1 MSNQGYG
8 TSGGWVPPRPP
19 QSPYAAPPQPPYG
32 PTYSLPVQPYY
43 PAPPPPRPRRSM
55 RVVVIVCVVLFVVTA
70 TIASVV
76 VRAIL
81 SAGTPHAHV
90 STPAA
95 IGTLRLSTDPEDV
108 KAAEE
113 IRTQVR
119 AVGGASIHDLAAGVY
134 NDPSQPGR
142 YAIVVAATG
151 VVRDPAAALNQ
162 ILPVPQAGLPIVH
175 AVDLGRAGGV
185 ARCAS
190 NAAGYRLTICAW
202 ADADSLGSV
211 TLPLRDD
218 VSAVTLFRQIYAAVV
233 TRD

>member
-1 MSNQGYG
+1 
-8 TSGGWVPPRPP
+8 
-19 QSPYAAPPQPPYG
+19 
-32 PTYSLPVQPYY
+32 
-43 PAPPPPRPRRSM
+43 M
-55 RVVVIVCVVLFVVTA
+55 RVVALICVVVFIVTA
-70 TIASVV
+70 TVAGLVV
-76 VRAIL
+76 HAIL
-81 SAGTPHAHV
+81 SAGNPHAHV
-90 STPAA
+90 STPAS
-95 IGTLRLSTDPEDV
+95 IGSLRLSTDPNDL

-119 AVGGASIHDLAAGVY
+119 AVGGASIHDLAAGFY

-151 VVRDPAAALNQ
+151 VVHNPAATLNQ

-175 AVDLGRAGGV
+175 AVDLGVSGGV

-190 NAAGYRLTICAW
+190 NVAGYRLTICAW
-202 ADADSLGSV
+202 ADAGSLGSV

-218 VSAVTLFRQIYAAVV
+218 VAAVGLFRQIYGAVV